1 MPKQSKSQE
10 VRIIGGKWKGR
21 KLRFKSNPD
30 LRPTLGRTRETLFN
44 WLRPNIEGSLCLDL
58 FAGSGILGIEALSQ
72 GAKHV
77 TFVDRSRQATAG
89 ITQALYEVNATADV
103 NTVLCGEAQRFLD
116 QQNNRF
122 DIVFIDPP
130 FAKPELLTS
139 VLTKLPKHLSEDGYC
154 YIEAPARFDLDASLE
169 NTQLQRIKQTRA
181 GDTQSFLCTSQS

>member
-21 KLRFKSNPD
+21 MLRFKSIPD

-44 WLRPNIEGSLCLDL
+44 WLRPDIEGALCLDL

-77 TFVDRSRQATAG
+77 TFIDRSRQATAG
-89 ITQALYEVNATADV
+89 ISQALSEVSASADT
-103 NTVLCGEAQRFLD
+103 NTVLCNEAQRFLE
-116 QQNNRF
+116 QQNSKF

-130 FAKPELLTS
+130 FTKPELLTS
-139 VLTKLPKHLSEDGYC
+139 ILTQLPNRLSQDGYC
-154 YIEAPARFDLDASLE
+154 YIEAPSRFDLEASLE
-169 NTQLQRIKQTRA
+169 NTQLERVKQTRA
-181 GDTQSFLCTSQS
+181 GDTQSFLCISQS